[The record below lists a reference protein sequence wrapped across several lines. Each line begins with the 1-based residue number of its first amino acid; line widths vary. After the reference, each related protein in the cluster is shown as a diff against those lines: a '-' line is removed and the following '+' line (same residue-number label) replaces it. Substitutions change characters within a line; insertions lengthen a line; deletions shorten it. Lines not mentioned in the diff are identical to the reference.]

1 MCWLRQGSNC
11 TSARQSCQLVRSV
24 WMKQGSS
31 DGMRAVSAVRM
42 SRRRGAGTVCRDIT
56 SSTRRWNIISTSDVC
71 TGWQHSIYL
80 FISRLPS
87 VLISCFSKIQI
98 GFTFLVL
105 AYPGSPG
112 KGPLNVSVW
121 LCVPSALW
129 YCWLGIRNSIWP
141 IKIEWGVAVII
152 CLERNADCL
161 HTCLLMPPPSP
172 KPIISCN
179 ASFKSRRLVLLF
191 WYRLTQADLE
201 KRPLNRVSSSS

>member
-56 SSTRRWNIISTSDVC
+56 SSTRRRNIISTSDVC

-87 VLISCFSKIQI
+87 VLISCFSKIHI

-105 AYPGSPG
+105 TYPGSPG
-112 KGPLNVSVW
+112 KGPLNGCVCVCVW
-121 LCVPSALW
+121 LCVPSVLW
-129 YCWLGIRNSIWP
+129 HCWFGIRNSIWP
-141 IKIEWGVAVII
+141 IKLSAEV
-152 CLERNADCL
+152 
-161 HTCLLMPPPSP
+161 LLWLSVCSKMQIVYIPACWCHRHPQTQS
-172 KPIISCN
+172 
-179 ASFKSRRLVLLF
+179 SFKSRRLVLLF
-191 WYRLTQADLE
+191 WYRLTQVDLE